1 MASHPNKHSNGKTIG
16 YKHKSQ
22 LKPTGRWDIT
32 AAKFMKKL
40 LISLIALFT
49 LTIAANAKQCNASAF
64 CDTYQSISI
73 IYVCDSHVV
82 VDGNVIYYQNNPY
95 ANSNTCAPNMN
106 WETCY
111 QYCFTYQGKTY
122 FFNPCC

>member
-1 MASHPNKHSNGKTIG
+1 
-16 YKHKSQ
+16 
-22 LKPTGRWDIT
+22 
-32 AAKFMKKL
+32 MKKL

-49 LTIAANAKQCNASAF
+49 LTIAANAEQCYASAF
-64 CDTYQSISI
+64 YDTYESISI

-82 VDGNVIYYQNNPY
+82 VNGWVIYYQKNPY
-95 ANSNTCAPNMN
+95 ANSDTCAPNMN
-106 WETCY
+106 WATCY